1 MKKEEERAVVCSRP
15 EGPLELAAVEEEEEE
30 ERKERTPRDAV
41 VVCGCVL

>member
-15 EGPLELAAVEEEEEE
+15 EGPLELAAVEEE
-30 ERKERTPRDAV
+30 RKERTPGDAV